1 MCEVA
6 SPWLCQL
13 PGRNLFLC
21 KPDFLR
27 AYRKT
32 INLFYLNNIII
43 KDVESKKNVISRT
56 LNSIYWITFAADFK
70 KCNE

>member
-1 MCEVA
+1 MA
-6 SPWLCQL
+6 L
-13 PGRNLFLC
+13 PAARTQPLFMKNGLFVGL
-21 KPDFLR
+21 P
-27 AYRKT
+27 KT

-43 KDVESKKNVISRT
+43 KDVDSKKNVISRT